1 MIRRPPRSTRTDTL
15 FPYTTLFRSIIAHGL
30 SHLLNNHPLRRTPNA
45 QLFEIEADYYSGKIL
60 RGFRSGIGEA
70 VLAMEMYGNEEGTG
84 THPAKQVRLDAIR
97 RGWINASLWIFKGYE
112 QEFDDLVHTAVG
124 NLVSADSLALQ
135 DWEKDYLAYVAARD
149 RFHHVIDS
157 VGLDAAALHAAMGI
171 IEKSHFPLRSEE
183 RRVGKECV
191 GTCRSWWLGYT

>member
-1 MIRRPPRSTRTDTL
+1 MFDSLLELTRSL
-15 FPYTTLFRSIIAHGL
+15 NSIRSIIAHEL

-84 THPAKQVRLDAIR
+84 THHAKQVRLDAIR
-97 RGWINASLWIFKGYE
+97 RGWINES
-112 QEFDDLVHTAVG
+112 
-124 NLVSADSLALQ
+124 
-135 DWEKDYLAYVAARD
+135 
-149 RFHHVIDS
+149 
-157 VGLDAAALHAAMGI
+157 
-171 IEKSHFPLRSEE
+171 LRSEE

-191 GTCRSWWLGYT
+191 SPCRSRWSPYH